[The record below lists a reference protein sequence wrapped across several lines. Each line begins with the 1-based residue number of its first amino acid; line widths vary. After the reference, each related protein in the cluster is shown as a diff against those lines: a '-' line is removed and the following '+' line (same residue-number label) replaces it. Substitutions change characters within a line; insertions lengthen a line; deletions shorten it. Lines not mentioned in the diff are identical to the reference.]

1 MTLFLAWLALAVLL
15 LMIVIEIAI
24 VRARNRPKKVQLH
37 RHARR
42 QVLLEDRMHAA
53 LVGPRQQYGEVFA
66 SFMIW
71 RQGRETRMELYAN
84 DPWLALNEFTRSL
97 VVRHVWRA
105 LERMAG
111 GSVVVVDQPPQEW
124 SAAIDKTFDDRG
136 IDPWG
141 SGSGAS
147 QDSSGPQFIKNQ

>member
-1 MTLFLAWLALAVLL
+1 M
-15 LMIVIEIAI
+15 
-24 VRARNRPKKVQLH
+24 RP
-37 RHARR
+37 
-42 QVLLEDRMHAA
+42 
-53 LVGPRQQYGEVFA
+53 GWNCTP
-66 SFMIW
+66 
-71 RQGRETRMELYAN
+71 N

-124 SAAIDKTFDDRG
+124 SAAIDKAFDDRG

-141 SGSGAS
+141 SGEVSPSAQPGSG
-147 QDSSGPQFIKNQ
+147 GPQFIKDR